1 MEGLKLRVSLL
12 RSHKL
17 EPVPRVVPL
26 ILAVHGAIHHDL
38 APIANRNHPTKDTC
52 LVDGRIF
59 RDKRSAGFSPKGTW
73 R

>member
-17 EPVPRVVPL
+17 ESVPRVVPL

-38 APIANRNHPTKDTC
+38 APVRMYLCHAVICDERFPAAWMIPYP
-52 LVDGRIF
+52 LI
-59 RDKRSAGFSPKGTW
+59 
-73 R
+73 